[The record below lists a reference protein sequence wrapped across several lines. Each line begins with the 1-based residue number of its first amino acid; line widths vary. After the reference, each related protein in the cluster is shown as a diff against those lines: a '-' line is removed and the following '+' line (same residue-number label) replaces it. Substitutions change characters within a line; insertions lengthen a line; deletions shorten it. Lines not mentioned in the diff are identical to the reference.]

1 MVIKSYSKINFSLNI
16 NSKLKNGLHE
26 IQSYYCLINL
36 SDKIKI
42 SKIKEKKDKIFFK
55 GSFVKNIKKSNNS
68 IINTLNLLR
77 KLKLITSY
85 YAVTIIKNIPVFSG
99 LGGGTSNAAFIL
111 KFLLKKEKIDKNIL
125 NKFEKLIGS
134 DLRLFY
140 HKQGFLKNLKTI
152 KVIKKKQR
160 LFFLLSRPNI
170 NCSTRDIFS
179 KVKKYTKKK
188 KFNYF
193 QINTKKKFINHILA
207 QKNELQLIVE
217 KKYPIIKKLLT
228 DISRE
233 KGCFFSRMSG
243 SGSVCYGLFNCEID
257 AKKAFN
263 KIKAK
268 YPKFWFSIAKTV

>member
-55 GSFVKNIKKSNNS
+55 GPFVKNIKKSNNS

-217 KKYPIIKKLLT
+217 KKHPIIKKLLT
-228 DISRE
+228 DISGE

-243 SGSVCYGLFNCEID
+243 SGSVCYGLFNSEID